1 MKKIQNNNNYS
12 NKKLTP
18 TKKAPEY
25 LNIKRELFIVIDEM
39 TNIFVKNNFR
49 KKLEQ
54 QKEDSSNRIS
64 HLEACLTQT
73 FGEFEQYIH
82 RGILPYTNNE
92 EIEMLKTRLKRYKRK
107 ITN

>member
-12 NKKLTP
+12 NKKLTH

-39 TNIFVKNNFR
+39 TNIFVKNN
-49 KKLEQ
+49 LEQ
-54 QKEDSSNRIS
+54 QKEDCSNRIS

-82 RGILPYTNNE
+82 VEFYHIPRT
-92 EIEMLKTRLKRYKRK
+92 KK
-107 ITN
+107 